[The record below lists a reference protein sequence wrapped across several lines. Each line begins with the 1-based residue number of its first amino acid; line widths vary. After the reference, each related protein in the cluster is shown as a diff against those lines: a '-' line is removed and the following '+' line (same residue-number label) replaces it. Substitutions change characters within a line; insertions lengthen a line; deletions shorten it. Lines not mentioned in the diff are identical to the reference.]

1 MIPPASA
8 SFSVPSHTQTSS
20 TVYNSGSISSAP
32 PQDGYGTIK
41 ALKQLLSSPATTIFP
56 DHLFLYFISEQ
67 SEIYKDIFFIFKY
80 KIYSSMLDPS
90 FLPTLEVKMYS
101 ELSPEFF
108 SSFLV
113 SH

>member
-1 MIPPASA
+1 
-8 SFSVPSHTQTSS
+8 
-20 TVYNSGSISSAP
+20 
-32 PQDGYGTIK
+32 
-41 ALKQLLSSPATTIFP
+41 
-56 DHLFLYFISEQ
+56 
-67 SEIYKDIFFIFKY
+67 
-80 KIYSSMLDPS
+80 MLDPS